1 MLRDGA
7 VRRRV
12 ARSEARGLMNRR
24 RLPIHAEGNWGR
36 GAVWNRLADSWGLG
50 NLVGSGSVVIAHR
63 VFLKMLQA
71 RPKGE
76 RACGVLDWA
85 VVVSASSDYLSTTM
99 ALAHLSEKLCLLGLL
114 PMVTPIAMVMPREIN
129 DPMIGMMFVTVEIRY
144 HELRTNEA
152 P

>member
-1 MLRDGA
+1 
-7 VRRRV
+7 
-12 ARSEARGLMNRR
+12 
-24 RLPIHAEGNWGR
+24 
-36 GAVWNRLADSWGLG
+36 
-50 NLVGSGSVVIAHR
+50 
-63 VFLKMLQA
+63 
-71 RPKGE
+71 
-76 RACGVLDWA
+76 
-85 VVVSASSDYLSTTM
+85 M